1 MNNDFRLI
9 SQLCHIGRISLKADV
24 KYANIINGKKQIRTG
39 ELYMKYKKIALSLA
53 VCLMTAFTLTLTSC
67 GNPYSGVE
75 ITDYI
80 EVADYKAMK
89 VEPVTVSVTDDE
101 LQTEINSRLEAEK
114 TVEDVTKGTVEDGD
128 TINID
133 YSGSINGV
141 KFDGGEEEGRDLTI
155 GSGTFIDGFE
165 SGLIGAEVGTTKN
178 IKVTFPENYSQADL
192 AGKDAVFAVKINSK
206 QEEKIPELDE
216 KFVKENSDV
225 DTVEE
230 YKAEVKKELTESKEQ
245 QANAEKRSEVWQD
258 LVDQSKMKQDDEGN
272 DLYPEEQLQE
282 AIDETTA
289 MYEEVA
295 QSNNM
300 TLDDYIE
307 QSLGLDKETF
317 NTQLEEYCKMQVKQ
331 EMIMYY
337 IADQEDID
345 VSRSDYKNYIKEILA
360 QYGYTEESY
369 EEANGKSY
377 EDVAGKDNI
386 KAATLSEKVAQ
397 FVVDNG
403 IENSQKE
410 SEKSKESK

>member
-1 MNNDFRLI
+1 MLTPLRNTRLK
-9 SQLCHIGRISLKADV
+9 L
-24 KYANIINGKKQIRTG
+24 
-39 ELYMKYKKIALSLA
+39 
-53 VCLMTAFTLTLTSC
+53 
-67 GNPYSGVE
+67 
-75 ITDYI
+75 
-80 EVADYKAMK
+80 
-89 VEPVTVSVTDDE
+89 
-101 LQTEINSRLEAEK
+101 
-114 TVEDVTKGTVEDGD
+114 
-128 TINID
+128 
-133 YSGSINGV
+133 
-141 KFDGGEEEGRDLTI
+141 
-155 GSGTFIDGFE
+155 
-165 SGLIGAEVGTTKN
+165 
-178 IKVTFPENYSQADL
+178 
-192 AGKDAVFAVKINSK
+192 
-206 QEEKIPELDE
+206 
-216 KFVKENSDV
+216 
-225 DTVEE
+225 
-230 YKAEVKKELTESKEQ
+230 
-245 QANAEKRSEVWQD
+245 KRSLREVWQD